1 MGILVDFQEAKAAL
15 TASKNAIPS
24 ETTDSILTAALE
36 TFAFSRLEKR
46 NRVALILAGMF
57 GGEAEIYL
65 SKADEL
71 IPYSDKNFEI
81 PYVAPTTAINF
92 TAEDIQS

>member
-1 MGILVDFQEAKAAL
+1 MGILVDYQEAKAAL
-15 TASKNAIPS
+15 IASKSVIVS
-24 ETTDSILTAALE
+24 SDTDSILSAALE
-36 TFAFSRLEKR
+36 NFAFSRLEKR

-71 IPYSDKNFEI
+71 IPYADKNFEN
-81 PYVAPTTAINF
+81 PYMAPTTAINF